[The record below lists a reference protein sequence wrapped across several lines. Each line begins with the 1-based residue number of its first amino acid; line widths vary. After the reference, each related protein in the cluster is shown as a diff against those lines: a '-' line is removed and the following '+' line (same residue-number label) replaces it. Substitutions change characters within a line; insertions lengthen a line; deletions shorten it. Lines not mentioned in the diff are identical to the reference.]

1 MKFATLFST
10 ALIALMLTVSASA
23 QQGLEHPTEQG
34 AQLVGTYP
42 VSLKVDTKKGQGQGQ
57 GQDVVT
63 DILVW
68 ATGNGQKELQMNPA
82 IQVTGDSGS
91 SVIDLLPTS
100 ALYGMLS
107 QAAVSKAVALGYI
120 QPSTEGQNVPVY
132 RPNYAARTGSGN
144 STQFAMCGD
153 GSWGVANYNVLFP
166 VAGTVVVNL
175 DDTEFQTEFV
185 NGNCQSTF
193 TEPVQSNISTGGSTI
208 SSGSSIISGRA
219 ALAKSAKLDRIRER
233 IRARRAA
240 VR

>member
-57 GQDVVT
+57 DVVT

-82 IQVTGDSGS
+82 IQVTGNGDSS
-91 SVIDLLPTS
+91 IIDLLPTS

-132 RPNYAARTGSGN
+132 RPNYAARTGSGS

-208 SSGSSIISGRA
+208 SSGSSIISGHA

-233 IRARRAA
+233 IRARHAA
-240 VR
+240 AR

>member
-1 MKFATLFST
+1 MKFATLFPA

-42 VSLKVDTKKGQGQGQ
+42 VSLNLPKVETKKGT
-57 GQDVVT
+57 DVVT
-63 DILVW
+63 NILVW

-91 SVIDLLPTS
+91 SIIDLLPTS

-193 TEPVQSNISTGGSTI
+193 TEPVQSSTSGSTI
-208 SSGSSIISGRA
+208 SSGSSIISGHA

-233 IRARRAA
+233 IRARHAA
-240 VR
+240 AR

>member
-1 MKFATLFST
+1 MKFATLFPA

-57 GQDVVT
+57 DVSVE
-63 DILVW
+63 ILVW

-82 IQVTGDSGS
+82 IQVTGNGDSS
-91 SVIDLLPTS
+91 IIDLLPTS

-193 TEPVQSNISTGGSTI
+193 TEPVQSSTSGSTI

-233 IRARRAA
+233 IRARHAA
-240 VR
+240 AR

>member
-42 VSLKVDTKKGQGQGQ
+42 VSLNLPKVETKKGT
-57 GQDVVT
+57 DVVT
-63 DILVW
+63 NILVW